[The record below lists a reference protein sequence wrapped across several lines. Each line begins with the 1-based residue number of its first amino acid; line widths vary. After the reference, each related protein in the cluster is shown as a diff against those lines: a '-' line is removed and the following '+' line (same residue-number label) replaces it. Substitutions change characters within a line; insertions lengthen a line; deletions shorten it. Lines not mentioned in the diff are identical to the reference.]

1 MIVNFISSW
10 LKDIV
15 VIFIIIFIAELIM
28 PKGNMKRYID
38 LIIGLLIIIVII
50 SPFAR
55 LVNYDFNINN
65 MVDNYTKAENLEDN
79 LENDY
84 SMDQE
89 EQIEKLFKEKLKN
102 QIIYLIEESWEYKV
116 ADVYIE
122 LEKTKM
128 DYEDIKSIKISL
140 YKEKEEKQKNNNE
153 EIVSIEKVP
162 KVEVNR
168 EKKEGDSNENIE
180 EPKEYNKI
188 KKMISKE
195 LSIDIA
201 DIKIE

>member
-55 LVNYDFNINN
+55 LINYDFNINN

-84 SMDQE
+84 SMDQD

-168 EKKEGDSNENIE
+168 EKREGGSNENIE
-180 EPKEYNKI
+180 EPKEYKKI

>member
-1 MIVNFISSW
+1 MIVNFISAW

-55 LVNYDFNINN
+55 LINYDFNINN

-168 EKKEGDSNENIE
+168 EKGEGDSNKNIE
-180 EPKEYNKI
+180 EPKEYKKI

>member
-1 MIVNFISSW
+1 MIVNFISAW

-55 LVNYDFNINN
+55 LINYDFNINN

-84 SMDQE
+84 SMDQD

-168 EKKEGDSNENIE
+168 EKGEGDSNKNIE
-180 EPKEYNKI
+180 EPKEYKKI

>member
-55 LVNYDFNINN
+55 LINYDFNINN

-168 EKKEGDSNENIE
+168 EKREGGSNENIE
-180 EPKEYNKI
+180 EPKEYKKI